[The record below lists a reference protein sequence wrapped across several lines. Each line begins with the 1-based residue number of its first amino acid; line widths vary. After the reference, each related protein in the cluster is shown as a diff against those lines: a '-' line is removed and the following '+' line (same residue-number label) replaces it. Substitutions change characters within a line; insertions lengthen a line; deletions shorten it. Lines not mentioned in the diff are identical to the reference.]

1 MYGSTLFSIPT
12 ITQTT
17 VTTMDGTT
25 LCRSKDKLIETVITF
40 LDSKVVPLLIRS
52 LSLKDRF
59 KRH

>member
-1 MYGSTLFSIPT
+1 MLTHTLTSTIHVDPNIDQYTS
-12 ITQTT
+12 
-17 VTTMDGTT
+17 TT
-25 LCRSKDKLIETVITF
+25 LCRSKEKLIETEITF